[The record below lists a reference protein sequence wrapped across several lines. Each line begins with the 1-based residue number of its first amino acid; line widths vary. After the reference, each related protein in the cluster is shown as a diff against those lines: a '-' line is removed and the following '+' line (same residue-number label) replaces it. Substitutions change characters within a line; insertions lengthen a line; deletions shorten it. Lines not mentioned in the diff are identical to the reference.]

1 MYTFKHILLT
11 TDLSPNSEA
20 AVPFAVALAKQ
31 SGGTIHVFHAFED
44 EVGEA
49 LSSGIVIGASAWVSS
64 VHKQREQKLIEF
76 ADKLGAK
83 SKVEV
88 THACVH
94 GHPANETVKYARKMH
109 ADLIVISTHGR
120 TGISHLFLGSVAE
133 KVARLSPVPVLT
145 VKPGETVPHKFR
157 FKTILVPTDFS
168 ANAEAAIPYAV
179 ELSKQHGAKLIL
191 AHVIENST
199 YYNDPTWSEGIGP
212 DVEQWIAAIEA
223 EGRKKL
229 AEAAAKLASKYEV
242 SVTPVLKC
250 GRAYEAICSI
260 ASEQKADLLIISTH
274 GYTGFSHL
282 AHGSVAER
290 VLRSCSVPV
299 MSIRATEHTTR

>member
-1 MYTFKHILLT
+1 MHTFKHILLT

-44 EVGEA
+44 EAGMA
-49 LSSGIVIGASAWVSS
+49 LSSGIVIGTSAWLAS
-64 VHKQREQKLIEF
+64 VHKRREQKLIEF
-76 ADKLGAK
+76 AESLGARAG
-83 SKVEV
+83 VNV
-88 THACVH
+88 THACVN
-94 GHPANETVKYARKMH
+94 GHPANEAVKYARNVH

-133 KVARLSPVPVLT
+133 KVARLSPIPVLT
-145 VKPGETVPHKFR
+145 VRPGETVPDQFQLKA
-157 FKTILVPTDFS
+157 ILVPTDFS
-168 ANAEAAIPYAV
+168 ANAEATMPYAV
-179 ELSKQHGAKLIL
+179 ELAKQHGAKIIL

-199 YYNDPTWSEGIGP
+199 YYNDSTWSEGIGP
-212 DVEQWIAAIEA
+212 DVEQWMESIEA
-223 EGRKKL
+223 EGKKKL
-229 AEAAAKLASKYEV
+229 AEAAAMLASKSEV
-242 SVTPVLKC
+242 DVTAVLKC
-250 GRAYEAICSI
+250 GCAHEKICAI
-260 ASEQKADLLIISTH
+260 ASEQKADLMVMSTH

-299 MSIRATEHTTR
+299 LSIRATEHTTR